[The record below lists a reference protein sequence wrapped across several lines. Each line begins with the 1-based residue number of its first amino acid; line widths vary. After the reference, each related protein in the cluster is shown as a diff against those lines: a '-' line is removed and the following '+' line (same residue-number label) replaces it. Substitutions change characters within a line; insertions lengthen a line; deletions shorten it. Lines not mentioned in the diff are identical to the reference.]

1 MYKINQYLWLL
12 LLGYPCIWREPSV
25 YEIEEEEE
33 ERLPAA
39 CGKEVKKHCKRVKPG
54 KGRLLKCVRKQEASK
69 SKRCRSYLAKRKR
82 NVKLGLPHWV
92 RLEGQRHAARESYK
106 TAGVSH
112 RFVFEQS
119 V

>member
-12 LLGYPCIWREPSV
+12 LLAYPCIWREPSV
-25 YEIEEEEE
+25 CEIEEEE
-33 ERLPAA
+33 ERLPG
-39 CGKEVKKHCKRVKPG
+39 CLRQEVKKHCKRVKPG
-54 KGRLLKCVRKQEASK
+54 KGRLLKCVRKLEASK
-69 SKRCRSYLAKRKR
+69 SKRCRSYLAKRKKR
-82 NVKLGLPHWV
+82 KARLAALGASK
-92 RLEGQRHAARESYK
+92 GTARGANSYK